1 MADFT
6 IRSSQKDTSLFG
18 WLKIRYTDEYNDEL
32 WKRISGDSD
41 DDYICSINPWGI
53 TSLVRNSYRIVD
65 TGLHCRSR
73 FEEAHKW
80 CKEHDVKK
88 VRMCLDDIEYAIAVC
103 RGVHNITD
111 GSKEMRDVFSM
122 TRKEK
127 KRNFVDCVIDCGT
140 LYAYKDARGNCWLR
154 CWFSKKNQR
163 YDECEAYMLE
173 MATRFNI
180 SFDYIENPANGDR
193 IFTFGRMAQ

>member
-32 WKRISGDSD
+32 WKRISNGRNE
-41 DDYICSINPWGI
+41 DYIRSIKTHGI
-53 TSLVRNSYRIVD
+53 TSIVRNSYRIVD

-73 FEEAHKW
+73 FEEAYKW
-80 CKEHDVKK
+80 CKSHDVKK

-103 RGVHNITD
+103 RGVRNITY

-127 KRNFVDCVIDCGT
+127 KMNFVDCVIDCGT

-154 CWFSKKNQR
+154 CWFSKKSQR

-173 MATRFNI
+173 MSARFGI
-180 SFDYIENPANGDR
+180 VFDYFENPANGDR
-193 IFTFGRMAQ
+193 IFTFGRMP

>member
-1 MADFT
+1 MTDFV
-6 IRSSQKDTSLFG
+6 IRRSQKDTSLFG

-32 WKRISGDSD
+32 WKRIANGRNV
-41 DDYICSINPWGI
+41 DYVRSIKTHGI
-53 TSLVRNSYRIVD
+53 TSLVLNSYRIVD

-73 FEEAHKW
+73 FEEAYAW
-80 CKEHDVKK
+80 CKSHDVKK

-103 RGVHNITD
+103 RGVHNITN

-127 KRNFVDCVIDCGT
+127 KRNFVDCVIDCGM

-154 CWFSKKNQR
+154 CWFSKKDQR
-163 YDECEAYMLE
+163 YNECEAYMIE

-180 SFDYIENPANGDR
+180 MFDYFENPKNGDR
-193 IFTFGRMAQ
+193 IFTFGRMA